1 MKDYVAFDLE
11 TTGLSPDS
19 DQIIEIG
26 AVKIR
31 DGKISGKYNCII
43 HPEIEVSD
51 FIINLTGISRDMLR
65 KGIPLKEGVEEFLEF
80 SGDLPVLG
88 HNVMFDYKFMKM
100 AAASF
105 KYPFEK
111 TGVDTLKVARKLLT
125 GLENKKLETLCAH
138 YHYVNQA
145 AHRAYD
151 DALATAV
158 VFEQMKKEFP
168 TEEEIFQPQQ
178 LQFKVKK
185 ERPATPKQKKYLENL
200 MKYHAIGE
208 CLDIDQM
215 TQREASKK
223 IDHIILNYDV
233 YTIKGLQT
241 IQAEIQIRTMAM
253 DFWAT
258 IEHSLQYK
266 YRHNMPEHIR
276 EKLLNAANATVAL
289 DQEMSSVRGE
299 IMDAQNSFNYKASIV
314 ADILT
319 NIQNLYYVG
328 NQREVVKIQNE
339 FYDIYQKDDLEKLE
353 DFSKQLDIIAEG
365 YKAQGL

>member
-1 MKDYVAFDLE
+1 MRDYVAFDLE
-11 TTGLSPDS
+11 TTGLSLEN

-51 FIINLTGISRDMLR
+51 FIINLTGISREMLGKGISLR
-65 KGIPLKEGVEEFLEF
+65 KGVEDFLEF
-80 SGDLPVLG
+80 SRDFPVLG

-105 KYPFEK
+105 KYSFERQ
-111 TGVDTLKVARKLLT
+111 GVDTLKVARKLLG

-138 YHYVNQA
+138 YDYVNQA

-168 TEEEIFQPQQ
+168 EEKEIFMPKQ

-185 ERPATPKQKKYLENL
+185 ERPITPKQKKYLAQLIE
-200 MKYHAIGE
+200 YHALGE
-208 CLDIDQM
+208 NIDIDQM

-223 IDHIILNYDV
+223 IDNIILNYGV
-233 YTIKGLQT
+233 MK
-241 IQAEIQIRTMAM
+241 
-253 DFWAT
+253 
-258 IEHSLQYK
+258 K
-266 YRHNMPEHIR
+266 
-276 EKLLNAANATVAL
+276 
-289 DQEMSSVRGE
+289 
-299 IMDAQNSFNYKASIV
+299 
-314 ADILT
+314 
-319 NIQNLYYVG
+319 
-328 NQREVVKIQNE
+328 
-339 FYDIYQKDDLEKLE
+339 
-353 DFSKQLDIIAEG
+353 
-365 YKAQGL
+365 